1 MSSLNKVMLIGRLG
15 KDPEAY
21 HFDSG
26 RIKVSFPLATSDSYT
41 NKEGV
46 KVEETE
52 WHNVVMWGKQAEI
65 AEKYLRKGKL
75 VFIEGR
81 IKTRTWDDKDGN
93 KRYTTEVEAAVFT
106 MLSTV
111 EGGGGVRARPRRR
124 AHRGRGGGHEERNG
138 GGTRTT
144 PPPQSNDNPDVDD
157 LPF

>member
-52 WHNVVMWGKQAEI
+52 WHNVVMWSKQAEI

-93 KRYTTEVEAAVFT
+93 KRYTTEIEAATFT
-106 MLSTV
+106 MLSTT
-111 EGGGGVRARPRRR
+111 EGGGGGGGND
-124 AHRGRGGGHEERNG
+124 HRGGGNTG
-138 GGTRTT
+138 GN
-144 PPPQSNDNPDVDD
+144 PPPPTDQHDVDD

>member
-111 EGGGGVRARPRRR
+111 EGGGG
-124 AHRGRGGGHEERNG
+124 GHEERNG

>member
-41 NKEGV
+41 NKEGN

-75 VFIEGR
+75 LYIEGR

-93 KRYTTEVEAAVFT
+93 KRYTTEVEAATFT
-106 MLSTV
+106 MLSTL
-111 EGGGGVRARPRRR
+111 EGGGQHGQDDY
-124 AHRGRGGGHEERNG
+124 RGGGGNENKSRTDNRG
-138 GGTRTT
+138 TT
-144 PPPQSNDNPDVDD
+144 PSAGGDTEVDD